1 MKTIKFEAVV
11 GIVAGYAGEA
21 MLAEAAKID
30 PNAMGKAW
38 QDAAQD
44 VMEKTGVYVS
54 ATINTSKA
62 LYATAWGCPVGG
74 EPTYTISGS
83 LNPRFGEASAWKEA
97 VLAVIRRVKEV
108 FNQSTVTV
116 EFWEVDQEYLE

>member
-1 MKTIKFEAVV
+1 MKTLKFEAVV
-11 GIVAGYAGEA
+11 GIVAGYSGEA
-21 MLAEAAKID
+21 MLAEADKVSTY
-30 PNAMGKAW
+30 AMGTVW
-38 QDAAQD
+38 QNVAID
-44 VMEKTGVYVS
+44 VMENTGIYVS
-54 ATINTSKA
+54 ATINESKA
-62 LYATAWGCPVGG
+62 VYATAWGCPVGG

-97 VLAVIRRVKEV
+97 VLTVIRRVKEI